1 LVASPARPCTRQER
15 LAGDAPDMTTPSVTE
30 IPSRLEPVTSDP
42 FITGLG
48 AAAASTGSSMPD
60 HHSPPRIDGD
70 GELAMVRSAAIPGA
84 KK

>member
-1 LVASPARPCTRQER
+1 
-15 LAGDAPDMTTPSVTE
+15 MTTPSVTE

-48 AAAASTGSSMPD
+48 AAAASTGSSMPGLSVALRPD